1 MVSAFELAKTDV
13 YCFLICIV
21 LLSSCQGAPRFDS
34 KKGWAD
40 VMSSWARSPSK
51 HRLVHKSS
59 ESLVRAPQLFCTS
72 KIFFLSVM
80 DQRGMK
86 YFLCVWWLRG
96 TAKRTAVL
104 DRPSWG
110 TRRCQ
115 TALNFQQITKTH
127 FLLQKEIILMMMR
140 TRCWIVNSGFCE
152 FYISFR
158 LMSSYVVKVL
168 NPCGEID
175 HLIVHFS
182 FAKNGWAKRRKKR
195 EAKRCVK
202 YLNLR

>member
-1 MVSAFELAKTDV
+1 MSTSDFRIFPTAFACFTKWLVNKWKVKKVATMLELAKTDV

-51 HRLVHKSS
+51 HRLVHKSPAS
-59 ESLVRAPQLFCTS
+59 RLVRAPQLFCTS

-96 TAKRTAVL
+96 TAKRTATL

-127 FLLQKEIILMMMR
+127 FLSKSEIILMILS
-140 TRCWIVNSGFCE
+140 TNLKSQHALCKLDIFQDLKI
-152 FYISFR
+152 ISNI
-158 LMSSYVVKVL
+158 
-168 NPCGEID
+168 NP
-175 HLIVHFS
+175 
-182 FAKNGWAKRRKKR
+182 WR
-195 EAKRCVK
+195 
-202 YLNLR
+202 